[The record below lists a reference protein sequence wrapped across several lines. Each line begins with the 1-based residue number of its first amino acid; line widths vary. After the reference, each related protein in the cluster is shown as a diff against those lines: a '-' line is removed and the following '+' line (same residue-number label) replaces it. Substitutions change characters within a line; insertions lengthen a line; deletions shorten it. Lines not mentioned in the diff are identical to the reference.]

1 MKSAL
6 FKIVL
11 SMTIILFSGLFIEG
25 CEKNKPD
32 NIGVVTDVDFTPC
45 GGNNVE
51 KIYEKNRF
59 DSVIVNVSNGIVN
72 VEHYNFPVTCGVDT
86 VNVSVTKYRNSD
98 TIVVMENPYPI
109 IYDGGN
115 CICIISNCFQIRD
128 IKRGNYVLVLKVNP
142 DDVVYCQSIT
152 I

>member
-11 SMTIILFSGLFIEG
+11 SMTIILVSGLFIEG

-45 GGNNVE
+45 GENNVE

-86 VNVSVTKYRNSD
+86 VYVSVTNSRNSD
-98 TIVVMENPYPI
+98 TIVVLETPYPSN
-109 IYDGGN
+109 YNSN
-115 CICIISNCFQIRD
+115 CVCCISNCFQIRD
-128 IKRGNYVLVLKVNP
+128 IKHGEYVLVLKKNTI
-142 DDVVYCQSIT
+142 DVIYCQPIT

>member
-1 MKSAL
+1 MKSVFL
-6 FKIVL
+6 KIVL
-11 SMTIILFSGLFIEG
+11 SIITILVSIIFIEG

-32 NIGVVTDVDFTPC
+32 KIGVVTDVLFTPC
-45 GGNNVE
+45 EENNVE
-51 KIYEKNRF
+51 YNYEKNSY
-59 DSVIVNVSNGIVN
+59 DSVIVNVSNGIVS
-72 VEHYNFPVTCGVDT
+72 VQHYNFPVTCGVDT
-86 VNVSVTKYRNSD
+86 VNVTVTKYRNSD